1 MCPKFLADGMLGKIA
16 KKLRIIGFDTEYL
29 ANTDDN
35 MIIKMCF
42 DKRRT
47 ILTKDRQ
54 LYARSLKLNIP
65 CILITLENELES
77 LITIMKEYDI
87 HYIFPVTNKFT
98 RCTLCNGTLDT
109 VLESLLMLDDV
120 PKKVLKST
128 DVFFKCSNCQKIY
141 WNGTH
146 IKEINHLIDEINKE
160 IKE

>member
-1 MCPKFLADGMLGKIA
+1 MYPKFLADGMLGKIA
-16 KKLRIIGFDTEYL
+16 KKLRIFGFDTEYL

-35 MIIKMCF
+35 TIIKMCH

-77 LITIMKEYDI
+77 LITIMKEY
-87 HYIFPVTNKFT
+87 HVNYIFPVTNKFT

-109 VLESLLMLDDV
+109 VLESLLMLNDV
-120 PKKVLKST
+120 PKKVLDST
-128 DVFFKCSNCQKIY
+128 DVFYKCSNCQKIY